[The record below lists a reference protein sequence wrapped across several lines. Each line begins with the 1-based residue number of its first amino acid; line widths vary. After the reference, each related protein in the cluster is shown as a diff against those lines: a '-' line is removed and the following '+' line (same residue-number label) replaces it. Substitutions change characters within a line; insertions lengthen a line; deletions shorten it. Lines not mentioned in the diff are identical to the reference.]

1 MPQLPSHSRPHPFT
15 LPPEDRDRSPYTGW
29 TRAHW
34 EAAADGLLCA
44 TAPYASP
51 RHGLIS
57 LPGPRPSFSGP
68 RSDGLEGFARTFLLA
83 AFRLAGDDGRDPH
96 GLLDR
101 YAQGLTSGTES
112 PTFDTELAPGQPD
125 SWPRIETVRQAYVE
139 AASVALGLRLTRRRL
154 WDTLDDRVRA
164 RIAEWLLPTLEPP
177 PIDNN
182 WWLFGLTV
190 GGFLLDAG
198 IETERAQAAIDRAL
212 ARIDD
217 WYRGDGW
224 YSDGDNRAFDHY
236 NAWAL
241 HFYPVLH
248 AHLSGDAALLAT
260 HGARLHAQLT
270 SYTRLF
276 DTNGAPIPFG
286 RSLTYRFA
294 ATAAPWLGALTGHTP
309 LTPGATRRL
318 ASGALRHFLDRGAVT
333 EDGLLPLGWYGP
345 YAPMLQGYSG
355 PASPY
360 WASKGFLGLL
370 LPADHPAWTGPEEPL
385 PAETADAVFPL
396 GPTGL
401 LVQSTASDGLVRLHN
416 HGSNSV
422 LAAADPYY
430 ARYAYSTR
438 TGPTGFTGL
447 AGPTAPGFLAGAT
460 APAGPTGPMV
470 PKGLADGSAS
480 VGLAGGSAPDGL
492 AGDTAFTPANG
503 SAPNGLVGDSA
514 SAALAGGSASDGLA
528 GDLAPAGPAGPMV
541 LKGLADGSASDGL
554 AGDTAST
561 PATGSAPN
569 GLTGDSASAVPA
581 GDSASAVPAGDSAS
595 DVLAGDSTSDNHFA
609 LLIDGSPTTRGPA
622 TPHGTGPDWAAST
635 HTPRHADGTELPGV
649 RILSATLVHGRAE
662 LRAHLVTGATP
673 GTPVRQTGW
682 ATTPDGPTAQLHPV
696 HGYSGPPRET
706 ATGSTPFG
714 PHTRTAT
721 LDGTVSAPQGALF
734 ISLASLTA
742 DPTPAPLH
750 TLATTR
756 ITPYAIHVT
765 WHDGTTSHLP
775 FPHHSPVSPPPPTHG
790 R

>member
-101 YAQGLTSGTES
+101 YAQGLTSGTEN

-270 SYTRLF
+270 AYTRLF

-318 ASGALRHFLDRGAVT
+318 TSGALRHFLDRGAVT

-370 LPADHPAWTGPEEPL
+370 LPADHPAWTAPEEPL

-447 AGPTAPGFLAGAT
+447 ASPKAPGFLAGPT
-460 APAGPTGPMV
+460 APAGPTGPMAPAPAGPMV

-480 VGLAGGSAPDGL
+480 DG
-492 AGDTAFTPANG
+492 
-503 SAPNGLVGDSA
+503 
-514 SAALAGGSASDGLA
+514 
-528 GDLAPAGPAGPMV
+528 
-541 LKGLADGSASDGL
+541 
-554 AGDTAST
+554 
-561 PATGSAPN
+561 
-569 GLTGDSASAVPA
+569 
-581 GDSASAVPAGDSAS
+581 
-595 DVLAGDSTSDNHFA
+595 LAGDSTSDNHFA

-721 LDGTVSAPQGALF
+721 LDGTVSDPQGALF